1 MAAPLTPDVGLW
13 AETFVTMVVIFDP
26 VGNVPIFLA
35 LTERAPERRPRL
47 AGHATLVAGSVVV
60 VFALAGQE
68 LLRLLGIGIPA
79 IEVSGGLLMALVALE
94 LLRSE
99 PREQQ
104 AEPEGVNPALVPLGT
119 PLLAGPGAIAATMV
133 YVERA
138 RSLIDAAGVIV
149 ALLLA
154 VGIVYLSL
162 RLAALV
168 GRLVSRSGIELLSR
182 IVGLLLAAIAVQI
195 AATGIDTW
203 VRHGVH

>member
-35 LTERAPERRPRL
+35 LTERTPEHRARL
-47 AGHATLVAGSVVV
+47 AAHATLVAGSVVV
-60 VFALAGQE
+60 GFALVGQE

-79 IEVSGGLLMALVALE
+79 IEVSGGLLLVLVALE
-94 LLRSE
+94 LLRSA
-99 PREQQ
+99 PHEQQ
-104 AEPEGVNPALVPLGT
+104 AAAKDVNPALVPLGT

-162 RLAALV
+162 RLAGLV
-168 GRLVSRSGIELLSR
+168 GHLLSRNGIELLSR

-195 AATGIDTW
+195 AATGIDSW